1 MVEKTLIDMMRERE
15 RERERDMQFTVH
27 VSKKGNFIY
36 NYMQI
41 I

>member
-1 MVEKTLIDMMRERE
+1 MREKERE